1 MPKPLR
7 CRASPATRCALAL
20 LAALAIA
27 APPGL
32 AQVPVARVNGVAIA
46 SDALDRRFEEHLR
59 ARNVNIV
66 RLQRPE
72 RARELKRAALDE
84 LIDEEL
90 LWQLAQRENRIV
102 HDDEVDQ
109 ALAQAIERAGS
120 RERFLRG
127 VARLG
132 LDEAGYRRHVQRL
145 LSADRAAQALVEA
158 RVQVTDA
165 QVEAFYRDNA
175 REFERPELA
184 VVREIML
191 RVPPHATAETRAL
204 VRQRMQSIAA
214 ELAAGADFSDL
225 ARRHSDHPTRQWGG
239 AHDPVA
245 RGQLAAPLDEAAF
258 ALSPGQ
264 TSDIIETPDG
274 FHLLRVDGRSPAQT
288 IPLAAVRER
297 IRERL
302 LAARG
307 RQIIQSELS
316 ALRARS
322 RVEILVPL

>member
-1 MPKPLR
+1 VLD
-7 CRASPATRCALAL
+7 SAL
-20 LAALAIA
+20 
-27 APPGL
+27 
-32 AQVPVARVNGVAIA
+32 GVT
-46 SDALDRRFEEHLR
+46 HT
-59 ARNVNIV
+59 
-66 RLQRPE
+66 
-72 RARELKRAALDE
+72 
-84 LIDEEL
+84 
-90 LWQLAQRENRIV
+90 
-102 HDDEVDQ
+102 
-109 ALAQAIERAGS
+109 

-191 RVPPHATAETRAL
+191 RVPPNTAAETRAL